1 MTTMT
6 KEMYKTSPQA
16 QDQWLGRRQG
26 QHLGRFRGQHLGR
39 FQDPR
44 QDQHRHLAAQH

>member
-6 KEMYKTSPQA
+6 KEMYKISPQV
-16 QDQWLGRRQG
+16 QGQWLGRRQG